1 MYIFGAGGH
10 GKAIIDLIIS
20 EFGLEIEGLF
30 DDNENGEVMG
40 ISVSNI
46 DNHHLAENQDF
57 HIAIGNNK
65 IRKEFSEK
73 FKVNYPKLVHPSS
86 TISKFS
92 NIGEGTVVMP
102 QCSIKAMTSIG
113 QHCII
118 NAGAIIG
125 HDVKIGDYV
134 HVAPNSAVAGFVN
147 IEEGVHIGIGASIIQ
162 GVNVGKWSIVGAGAV
177 IIKDVPD
184 FSVVVGN
191 PGKVIKS
198 VIHHDTTP

>member
-10 GKAIIDLIIS
+10 GKAIIDLITS
-20 EFGLEIEGLF
+20 EFEQKIEGLF

-40 ISVSNI
+40 IPI
-46 DNHHLAENQDF
+46 RTIKNHRLSEKQDF

-65 IRKEFSEK
+65 TRKDFSEK
-73 FKVNYPKLVHPSS
+73 FKVNYPKLIHPSS

-102 QCSIKAMTSIG
+102 QCSIKAMTTIG
-113 QHCII
+113 RHCIV

-125 HDVKIGDYV
+125 HDVTIADYV
-134 HVAPNSAVAGFVN
+134 HVAPNSSVAGFVN
-147 IEEGVHIGIGASIIQ
+147 IQEGAHIGIGASVIQ
-162 GVNVGKWSIVGAGAV
+162 GVTIGKWSIIGAGAV

-184 FSVVVGN
+184 YSVVVGN

-198 VIHHDTTP
+198 VIHHNITP